1 MSETLNWMVHDH
13 RKYEAALDECEL
25 AAGVNDWKVAI
36 RLFNEFVNDL
46 KLHVRMEDEVLFP
59 LLANEA
65 GIPEGIISDLNDEHD
80 DLVGLLNDLAL
91 VIRNKDSD
99 HFEESLVPLKKVMV
113 EHNAH
118 EEAVFRKMGSSPL
131 LGKRD
136 EILAR
141 MSSVNT
147 VKSQRNW
154 GF

>member
-1 MSETLNWMVHDH
+1 MNETLNWLLHDH

-46 KLHVRMEDEVLFP
+46 KLHVRIEDEVLFP
-59 LLANEA
+59 FLGSEA
-65 GIPEGIISDLNDEHD
+65 GISEGIIADLSDEHD
-80 DLVGLLNDLAL
+80 DLVRLLSDLAII
-91 VIRNKDSD
+91 IRNKDAD
-99 HFEESLVPLKKVMV
+99 HFEESLVSLKKTMI

-141 MSSVNT
+141 MSAVT
-147 VKSQRNW
+147 AEKSQRNW
-154 GF
+154 WF

>member
-1 MSETLNWMVHDH
+1 MSETLNWMVHEH

-59 LLANEA
+59 LLENEV
-65 GIPEGIISDLNDEHD
+65 GIPKDIVSDLSDEHD
-80 DLVGLLNDLAL
+80 TLVRLLNDLAV

-99 HFEESLVPLKKVMV
+99 HFEESLVPLKKTII

-118 EEAVFRKMGSSPL
+118 EEAVFSKMGSNSL
-131 LGKRD
+131 LEKRD

-141 MSSVNT
+141 MNAVST
-147 VKSQRNW
+147 GKSQRNW

>member
-36 RLFNEFVNDL
+36 RLFNDFVNDL

-59 LLANEA
+59 LLETEA
-65 GIPEGIISDLNDEHD
+65 GIPESVISDLNDEHD
-80 DLVGLLNDLAL
+80 TLVRLLNDLAV

-99 HFEESLVPLKKVMV
+99 HFEESLVPLKKAMI

-118 EEAVFRKMGSSPL
+118 EEAVIRKMGDSPL
-131 LGKRD
+131 LAKRE
-136 EILAR
+136 EILTR
-141 MSSVNT
+141 MSAVNT
-147 VKSQRNW
+147 VKSQRKW